1 MKIRER
7 QEIYEAADTQRVNN
21 LLDSVA
27 SVPFTAI
34 PNVLSQP
41 TGAHSVDH
49 CSSYRR
55 RNISSPHR
63 EAAGGR
69 IHHHQHHHHHAE
81 AVPHCTKISKPKA
94 APISSLIFGF

>member
-7 QEIYEAADTQRVNN
+7 QKIYEAADTQRVNN

-34 PNVLSQP
+34 SNVLSQP

-63 EAAGGR
+63 EAAGAGP
-69 IHHHQHHHHHAE
+69 II
-81 AVPHCTKISKPKA
+81 ISIIIIMLKLFLTVQKYQNLKQRPFPA
-94 APISSLIFGF
+94 